1 MDAGAARHGL
11 RDRVGAIRANSCD
24 PSNQAGGRWLSRY
37 DFDDLEP
44 VLDDSARRY
53 EGGGANVITIA
64 GMGASLDLLLEAGI
78 DNVWQHVDGLCQR
91 LATGLVDIGAE
102 LRSVHDTENRSAI
115 VSFTLPGPR
124 PRGPRRTI
132 ERSEHHRSAPSRCR
146 ADVPHAYLTTDDIDA
161 TLAAHREPALR
172 REAARHE
179 AGPLSFYVLALR
191 RADAVVPTAAGEA

>member
-1 MDAGAARHGL
+1 MGFATVSANARDHL
-11 RDRVGAIRANSCD
+11 RPLEPGWGSVAH
-24 PSNQAGGRWLSRY
+24 RY

-115 VSFTLPGPR
+115 VSFTLPGHDPEDLAERLKDQNIIVR
-124 PRGPRRTI
+124 PRAGAVRL
-132 ERSEHHRSAPSRCR
+132 S
-146 ADVPHAYLTTDDIDA
+146 PHAYLTTDDIDTTFA
-161 TLAAHREPALR
+161 AIAKLA
-172 REAARHE
+172 
-179 AGPLSFYVLALR
+179 
-191 RADAVVPTAAGEA
+191 